1 MSSRSTCSIRAHAA
15 QIVDLTAVAW
25 RVAPASPR
33 ALARRAPHGYVPARV
48 LRRLQKTAAAAF
60 PSHRG
65 VLAHSW

>member
-1 MSSRSTCSIRAHAA
+1 MSFRSTPSVHAHAA
-15 QIVDLTAVAW
+15 RVVALTAVAW
-25 RVAPASPR
+25 QVEPASPR

>member
-1 MSSRSTCSIRAHAA
+1 MSSRSIPSIRAHAA
-15 QIVDLTAVAW
+15 QVVALTAAAW

-33 ALARRAPHGYVPARV
+33 ALDRRAPHGYVPVRV
-48 LRRLQKTAAAAF
+48 LRRLQTTAAAAF